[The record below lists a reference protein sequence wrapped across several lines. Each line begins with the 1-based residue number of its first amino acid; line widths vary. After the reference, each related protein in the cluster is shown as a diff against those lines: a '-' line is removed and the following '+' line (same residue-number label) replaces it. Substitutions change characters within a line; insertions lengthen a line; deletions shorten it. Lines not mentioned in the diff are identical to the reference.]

1 MSLAQFGHLRAIIS
15 EVPQLAQAF
24 QPDSTPLPQ
33 CGQCCL
39 ASNDLPHCGQAFH
52 PGWTG
57 VEQDGHPWV
66 VGVAVA
72 GDGGSGCGAVMLVK
86 FTVGPEATTDVKSGA
101 REGLLLLTGS
111 RIFAPGHIGGSGA
124 AD

>member
-86 FTVGPEATTDVKSGA
+86 FTVGPEAN
-101 REGLLLLTGS
+101 
-111 RIFAPGHIGGSGA
+111 GGWA
-124 AD
+124 AAAGGTVWPCFDASIISDER